1 MARESRRVTSDAAE
15 MMAVQALGWIA
26 GSDDLMGVF
35 MGASGLSV
43 DDVRSRATEP
53 EFLASVLDFLMMDDA
68 WVVGFCD
75 AHQHGYDAP
84 MRARAALPGGDLPNW
99 T

>member
-1 MARESRRVTSDAAE
+1 MGSEAAE
-15 MMAVQALGWIA
+15 TLAVQALAWIA

-35 MGASGLSV
+35 MSSTGLSV
-43 DDVRSRATEP
+43 ADVQTRAADP

-68 WVVGFCD
+68 WVTGFCD
-75 AHQHGYDAP
+75 AHNHPYEAP
-84 MRARAALPGGDLPNW
+84 MRARAVLPGGDLPNW